1 MERKS
6 APRHVW
12 DMKPVLLGHWRT
24 RLTSKGV
31 KRAQGQRPTFDW
43 KVFFASEKLKIVT
56 VMYYKDIEEG
66 TAEGRRMASHFPWV
80 RGSSSV
86 GLSCPVPAAGSSLLP
101 LNPGRPPDTRSEKHQ
116 GRNNFRKQL
125 KATLVLRFSRL
136 KWNEKGGKHALKCP
150 VAAVYKL

>member
-1 MERKS
+1 
-6 APRHVW
+6 
-12 DMKPVLLGHWRT
+12 
-24 RLTSKGV
+24 
-31 KRAQGQRPTFDW
+31 
-43 KVFFASEKLKIVT
+43 
-56 VMYYKDIEEG
+56 MYYKDIEEG

-136 KWNEKGGKHALKCP
+136 K
-150 VAAVYKL
+150 